1 LVLIFSAL
9 TFLPATHSVMTST
22 VFYRK
27 YRPQKFSDLMGQQT
41 IVQTLLGQLQTGKIG
56 HGYLFYGPRGT
67 GKTSTARIFAKSV
80 NCQKS
85 DGKKFTEPCNKCVS
99 CLAIAEGSSLDL
111 IEIDAASNR
120 GIDEI
125 RDLRE
130 KVKLSPAFS
139 RFKVYIIDEAHMLT
153 TEAFNALLKTLEEPP
168 KHAIFILCT
177 TELGKLPSTIVSR
190 LQRFNFLRAGSEQIS
205 KMLLSIAKIEGIKIE
220 PESTLSIAEAADGSF
235 RDAVSILDQLGASGK
250 KISVGDV
257 AKVAKVS
264 GWNQLFE
271 FASFLA
277 DKDIKK
283 SIITIEEIADSG
295 GDVPFFARQLV
306 LFLEKLL
313 FIKIGLSGDIFSDY
327 DQTQIKK
334 MTELSEKFETG
345 RLQELMRALL
355 VSENEM
361 KLYPLAQIPMV
372 LGICKYFGDDV
383 GIGDPGQQEKVSDP
397 DLDPVP
403 EPEVSDDLDKNT
415 EPFGDVKPEK
425 VTDIIRPKVKGKG
438 SIADVEKN
446 WSEFLNRVKGI
457 NAHVVALLRS
467 TKPAEFDGRL
477 LTLEVFYRFHKEKLE
492 EPKILAILD
501 KNMEEVV
508 GRPVSFKFVLAKRE
522 SKPTVAVVASN
533 VMDIRENELEKIA
546 QEIFSK

>member
-1 LVLIFSAL
+1 
-9 TFLPATHSVMTST
+9 MTST

-27 YRPQKFSDLMGQQT
+27 YRPQKFSDLLGQET
-41 IVQTLLGQLQTGKIG
+41 IVQTLLGQLQSGKIG

-85 DGKKFTEPCNKCVS
+85 DGKMFGEPCNRCTS
-99 CLAIAEGSSLDL
+99 CQAIAEGSSLDL

-139 RFKVYIIDEAHMLT
+139 RFKVYIIDEVHMLT

-177 TELGKLPSTIVSR
+177 TELGKLPSTIISR
-190 LQRFNFLRAGSEQIS
+190 LQRFNFLRAGNDEIS
-205 KMLLSIAKIEGIKIE
+205 KILLSIAKSEGIKIE
-220 PESTLSIAEAADGSF
+220 PESTVAIAEAADGSF

-250 KISVGDV
+250 KISPVDV
-257 AKVAKVS
+257 AKIAKVS

-277 DKDIKK
+277 DRDIKK
-283 SIITIEEIADSG
+283 SILTIEEIADLG

-313 FIKIGLSGDIFSDY
+313 FIKIGISGDILSDY
-327 DQTQIKK
+327 DKVQIQK
-334 MTELSEKFETG
+334 MTGLSEKFETSD
-345 RLQELMRALL
+345 LQVLMRALL

-361 KLYPLAQIPMV
+361 KLYPLAQIPLV
-372 LGICKYFGDDV
+372 LAVCKYFGDDV
-383 GIGDPGQQEKVSDP
+383 DAGGSGQQVKVPES
-397 DLDPVP
+397 
-403 EPEVSDDLDKNT
+403 EPEVSPDFNK
-415 EPFGDVKPEK
+415 DVDPEDPKPEK
-425 VTDIIRPKVKGKG
+425 ISQAPKPKAGGKG

-446 WSEFLNRVKGI
+446 WSEFLNRVKRV

-467 TKPAEFDGRL
+467 TKPAGFDGRL

-492 EPKILAILD
+492 EPKILAMLD

-522 SKPTVAVVASN
+522 SKPTVAVIASD
-533 VMDIRENELEKIA
+533 VVDIRENELEKIA

>member
-1 LVLIFSAL
+1 
-9 TFLPATHSVMTST
+9 MTST

-27 YRPQKFSDLMGQQT
+27 YRPQKFSDLLGQET

-85 DGKKFTEPCNKCVS
+85 DGKKFGEPCNKCAS

-153 TEAFNALLKTLEEPP
+153 SEAFNALLKTLEEPP
-168 KHAIFILCT
+168 RHAIFILCT
-177 TELGKLPSTIVSR
+177 TELGKLPSTIISR
-190 LQRFNFLRAGSEQIS
+190 LQRFNFLRAGNGEIS
-205 KMLLSIAKIEGIKIE
+205 KILFLIAKNEGIKIE
-220 PESTLSIAEAADGSF
+220 QESTVAIAAAADGSF

-250 KISVGDV
+250 KIGSGDV

-271 FASFLA
+271 FAAFLA
-277 DKDIKK
+277 DRDIKK
-283 SIITIEEIADSG
+283 SILTIEEIADLG

-327 DQTQIKK
+327 DRTQIQK
-334 MTELSEKFETG
+334 MAKLSEKFETG
-345 RLQELMRALL
+345 GLQDLMRALL

-361 KLYPLAQIPMV
+361 KLYPLAQIPLV
-372 LGICKYFGDDV
+372 LAVCKYFGDDV
-383 GIGDPGQQEKVSDP
+383 DAGDSEPEEKMSEPKPAADINR
-397 DLDPVP
+397 DP
-403 EPEVSDDLDKNT
+403 EPVEGV
-415 EPFGDVKPEK
+415 
-425 VTDIIRPKVKGKG
+425 RPKKAPEAPKPRASQKG

-446 WSEFLNRVKGI
+446 WAEFLNRVKRV

-467 TKPAEFDGRL
+467 TKPAGFDGRL

-492 EPKILAILD
+492 EPKILAMLD
-501 KNMEEVV
+501 RNMQEVV

-522 SKPTVAVVASN
+522 SKPTVAVIASD
-533 VMDIRENELEKIA
+533 VVDIRENELEKIA

>member
-1 LVLIFSAL
+1 
-9 TFLPATHSVMTST
+9 MTST

-27 YRPQKFSDLMGQQT
+27 YRPQKFSDLLGQET

-67 GKTSTARIFAKSV
+67 GKTSTARIFAKST
-80 NCQKS
+80 NCQKA
-85 DGKKFTEPCNKCVS
+85 DGKKFGEPCNKCVS

-153 TEAFNALLKTLEEPP
+153 SEAFNALLKTLEEPP

-190 LQRFNFLRAGSEQIS
+190 LQRFNFLRAGSVQIS
-205 KMLLSIAKIEGIKIE
+205 KMLLSIAKSEGIKIE
-220 PESTLSIAEAADGSF
+220 PESTVAIAEAADGSF

-250 KISVGDV
+250 KISPGDV

-277 DKDIKK
+277 DRDIKK
-283 SIITIEEIADSG
+283 SITTIEEIADSG

-327 DQTQIKK
+327 DKTQIQK
-334 MTELSEKFETG
+334 MVELSEKFKTG
-345 RLQELMRALL
+345 ELQELMRALL

-361 KLYPLAQIPMV
+361 KLYPLAQIPLV

-383 GIGDPGQQEKVSDP
+383 GAGDSGHQANVSESNFESEPGVSPDFNKDP
-397 DLDPVP
+397 KPKKIL
-403 EPEVSDDLDKNT
+403 EVI
-415 EPFGDVKPEK
+415 KPRA
-425 VTDIIRPKVKGKG
+425 TGKG

-446 WSEFLNRVKGI
+446 WSEFLNRVKRV

-467 TKPAEFDGRL
+467 TKPAGFDGRL

-492 EPKILAILD
+492 EPKILAMLD

-508 GRPVSFKFVLAKRE
+508 GKPISFKFVLAKRE
-522 SKPTVAVVASN
+522 SKPTTAVIASN

>member
-1 LVLIFSAL
+1 
-9 TFLPATHSVMTST
+9 MTST

-27 YRPQKFSDLMGQQT
+27 YRPQKFSDVLGQESIT
-41 IVQTLLGQLQTGKIG
+41 ENLLGQLETGKIG

-80 NCQKS
+80 NCQKT
-85 DGKKFTEPCNKCVS
+85 DGKKFGEPCNKCTS
-99 CLAIAEGSSLDL
+99 CLAITEGSSLDL

-139 RFKVYIIDEAHMLT
+139 RFKIYIIDEAHMLT

-177 TELGKLPSTIVSR
+177 TELGKLPQTIISR
-190 LQRFNFLRAGSEQIS
+190 LQRFNFLRAGNDEIS
-205 KMLLSIAKIEGIKIE
+205 KILLTIAKSEGIKIE
-220 PESTLSIAEAADGSF
+220 PESTLAVAEAADGSF

-250 KISVGDV
+250 KISSEDV

-283 SIITIEEIADSG
+283 SIITIEEIADLG

-306 LFLEKLL
+306 MFLEKLL
-313 FIKIGLSGDIFSDY
+313 FIKIGLSDDIFSDY
-327 DQTQIKK
+327 DQAQVQK
-334 MTELSEKFETG
+334 MAKLSEKFETG
-345 RLQELMRALL
+345 QLQDLMRALL

-361 KLYPLAQIPMV
+361 KLYPLAQIPLV
-372 LGICKYFGDDV
+372 LAICKYFGDDV
-383 GIGDPGQQEKVSDP
+383 NVGDSGQHDKLPEGPALEIST
-397 DLDPVP
+397 DLNDDS
-403 EPEVSDDLDKNT
+403 EPAEDA
-415 EPFGDVKPEK
+415 KPEK
-425 VTDIIRPKVKGKG
+425 AYDLPRPKNSGKG
-438 SIADVEKN
+438 SIGDVEKN
-446 WSEFLNRVKGI
+446 WAEFLNRVKRV

-467 TKPAEFDGRL
+467 TKPVGFDGRL

-492 EPKILAILD
+492 EPKILAMLD
-501 KNMEEVV
+501 KNMEEVA
-508 GRPVSFKFVLAKRE
+508 GMPISFKFVLAKRE
-522 SKPTVAVVASN
+522 SKPTRAVVASD
-533 VMDIRENELEKIA
+533 VMDIRENDLEKIA

>member
-1 LVLIFSAL
+1 
-9 TFLPATHSVMTST
+9 MTST

-27 YRPQKFSDLMGQQT
+27 YRPQKFSDLLGQET

-99 CLAIAEGSSLDL
+99 CLAITEGSSLDL

-168 KHAIFILCT
+168 RHAIFILCT
-177 TELGKLPSTIVSR
+177 TELGKLPATIISR
-190 LQRFNFLRAGSEQIS
+190 LQRFNFLRAGKDEIS
-205 KMLLSIAKIEGIKIE
+205 KILLLIAKSEGIKIE
-220 PESTLSIAEAADGSF
+220 PESTAAVAEAADGSF
-235 RDAVSILDQLGASGK
+235 RDAVSILDQMGASDK
-250 KISVGDV
+250 KISAGDV

-277 DKDIKK
+277 DRDVKK
-283 SIITIEEIADSG
+283 SILTIEEIADLG

-306 LFLEKLL
+306 VFLEKLL
-313 FIKIGLSGDIFSDY
+313 FIKIGISGDIFSDY
-327 DQTQIKK
+327 DKIQIEK
-334 MTELSEKFETG
+334 MDKLSEKFETG
-345 RLQELMRALL
+345 ELQDLMRALL

-361 KLYPLAQIPMV
+361 KLYPLAQIPLV
-372 LGICKYFGDDV
+372 LAVCKYFGDDV
-383 GIGDPGQQEKVSDP
+383 GDSGQREKAHESEAESESESEVEADSDKE
-397 DLDPVP
+397 LEIAE
-403 EPEVSDDLDKNT
+403 EP
-415 EPFGDVKPEK
+415 KPK
-425 VTDIIRPKVKGKG
+425 KISQMSKPKAIGKG

-446 WSEFLNRVKGI
+446 WAEFLNRVKRV

-467 TKPAEFDGRL
+467 TKPAGFDGRL

-492 EPKILAILD
+492 EPKILAMLD

-508 GRPVSFKFVLAKRE
+508 GRPINFKFVLAKRE
-522 SKPTVAVVASN
+522 SKPTMTVIASN
-533 VMDIRENELEKIA
+533 VMDIRENDLEKIA